1 MCVFLLSNIQKRC
14 DALRCVDLQ
23 THTTPTTTA
32 NNDAAAL
39 LQLFVGFVI
48 SAHLYL
54 SAFEACSVLVH
65 KKKS

>member
-14 DALRCVDLQ
+14 VDLQ
-23 THTTPTTTA
+23 THTTPITTA

-54 SAFEACSVLVH
+54 CASEGVVYL
-65 KKKS
+65 